1 MIKVWDLWVRIG
13 HWILVLC
20 ITVAWLTRH
29 GGEALHEWVG
39 YGALAIVGIR
49 IVWGFVGSTHARFSD
64 FVHRPAVVV
73 AYAPALPRHYEQR
86 YLGHNPLGGY
96 MVITLLVAIALTGF
110 SGWLYT
116 TDKFWGV
123 EWVGETHE
131 LLADALLFL
140 IAAHIG
146 GVLFACYRER
156 ENLVAAMFHGRK
168 RIR

>member
-1 MIKVWDLWVRIG
+1 MVKVWDLWVRIG
-13 HWILVLC
+13 HWLLVLC
-20 ITVAWLTRH
+20 ITVVWLTRH

-39 YGALAIVGIR
+39 YAALAIVGTR
-49 IVWGFVGSTHARFSD
+49 IVWGFVGSAHARFSD
-64 FVHRPAVVV
+64 FVQHPRAVLS
-73 AYAPALPRHYEQR
+73 YAQALPRHYEQR

-96 MVITLLVAIALTGF
+96 MVIALLVAIALTGL

-131 LLADALLFL
+131 LLADALLL
-140 IAAHIG
+140 LVAAHIG

-156 ENLVAAMFHGRK
+156 ENLVGAMFHGRK
-168 RIR
+168 RIQ